1 MKLLLLVFLLQ
12 LLLLLLMPLLLRPTA
27 LQTLSQPT
35 PPASHRETQT
45 CPTSRCTTQA
55 RLLARD

>member
-12 LLLLLLMPLLLRPTA
+12 LLLLLMPLLLRPTA

-45 CPTSRCTTQA
+45 CPTSRCTMQA